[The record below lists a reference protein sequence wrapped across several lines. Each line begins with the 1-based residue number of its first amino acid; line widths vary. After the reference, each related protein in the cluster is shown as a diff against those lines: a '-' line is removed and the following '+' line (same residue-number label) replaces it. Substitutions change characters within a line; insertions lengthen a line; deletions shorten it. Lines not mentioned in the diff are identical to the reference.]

1 LNEDFNYPA
10 SSSNSQSVPV
20 NYRLSAEAH
29 RVFVEIFDSH
39 KFPYRTVS
47 DMHRHAD
54 HRLMEWLSNQSTV
67 KHNTDYLRAMNIA
80 LNAESEIIE
89 FQHIFDDLRTKV
101 HFYQENGMQEDA
113 GRIVKIILNTVAGMP
128 NTQLKKMYQQK
139 IESEFG
145 HYAGRIVEGVK
156 VEMLV
161 SQDPEDTVN
170 EEG

>member
-1 LNEDFNYPA
+1 MNEDFNYPA

-54 HRLMEWLSNQSTV
+54 HMLMEWLSNQSTV

-80 LNAESEIIE
+80 LNKESEIIE
-89 FQHIFDDLRTKV
+89 FQQIFDKLRTQV
-101 HFYQENGMQEDA
+101 HFYQENGLQEDA
-113 GRIVKIILNTVAGMP
+113 GRIVRIIVNTVDSMP
-128 NTQLKKMYQQK
+128 DTQLRKMYQQR

-145 HYAGRIVEGVK
+145 HYAGRIVEAEK
-156 VEMLV
+156 VELLV
-161 SQDPEDTVN
+161 SHDPEDT
-170 EEG
+170 EKE